1 MLESSNLSAS
11 HSGVGALAQ
20 HGWIFTERIMNSNN
34 GIQVKLTAVHF
45 YLNVCGFDAAQGV
58 DSCMSTLPILSEYVE
73 KVIQRV
79 FQSFGNTLRQSEKF
93 GCDISDLIDRELMVS
108 NQ

>member
-20 HGWIFTERIMNSNN
+20 HGWIITECIMKSYHE
-34 GIQVKLTAVHF
+34 IQVKLIAVHF
-45 YLNVCGFDAAQGV
+45 YLNVCGFVTAQGV
-58 DSCMSTLPILSEYVE
+58 DSCMSALPILAEYVE

-79 FQSFGNTLRQSEKF
+79 FQSFGNSLRQSEKF
-93 GCDISDLIDRELMVS
+93 GCDISGLIDKELNVS
-108 NQ
+108 SQ